1 MMIKT
6 IFVSVI
12 SSFIFYFSNLIYQLI
27 SLKVF
32 PSFTIEDTNYLVLFS
47 LIKSLSF
54 ILMVLLFFK
63 IKNINFLKAKH
74 NDHLLSNINNMCKYG
89 SIIFFILFIIFLVI
103 IKCNMNFFDSM
114 VYSNDDININNFDNY
129 TMKILIIVL
138 LNVIL
143 EEFYFRLT
151 LVRVLQEKYSEK
163 VIALISAFSF
173 GFIHSVDI
181 LSIISAT
188 IIGYFIAV
196 TFLKTKRLVYSI
208 FLHYI
213 INVDSIIILPII
225 KLFDPQEKLG
235 ENWMF
240 LSFLIMFTIFFAMYI
255 LTKIVEKSSITRKQ
269 NVWL

>member
-1 MMIKT
+1 
-6 IFVSVI
+6 
-12 SSFIFYFSNLIYQLI
+12 
-27 SLKVF
+27 
-32 PSFTIEDTNYLVLFS
+32 
-47 LIKSLSF
+47 
-54 ILMVLLFFK
+54 
-63 IKNINFLKAKH
+63 
-74 NDHLLSNINNMCKYG
+74 
-89 SIIFFILFIIFLVI
+89 
-103 IKCNMNFFDSM
+103 MNFFDSM

-151 LVRVLQEKYSEK
+151 LVGVLQEKYSEK

-173 GFIHSVDI
+173 GFIHFVDI

-188 IIGYFIAV
+188 IIGYFLAV
-196 TFLKTKRLVYSI
+196 TFLKTKRLVHSI

-269 NVWL
+269 NV